1 MELMKGQ
8 PNVTSRDENTITN
21 MKMLLDVFKSR
32 LDTAGKKK
40 SVCLNA
46 QQYNRGCPNVS
57 TKKKRQVG
65 ALICETAPSLTCMQ
79 WGSET
84 STEEKAGKYL
94 KT

>member
-40 SVCLNA
+40 ISVFECIA
-46 QQYNRGCPNVS
+46 IQQRLP
-57 TKKKRQVG
+57 KR
-65 ALICETAPSLTCMQ
+65 
-79 WGSET
+79 
-84 STEEKAGKYL
+84 
-94 KT
+94 